1 MEEVDH
7 SSAQST
13 TSFTFSSTVSY
24 VCLSTAQMLCH
35 FDSRHRPAMHLP
47 VSGKIPPPFKQP
59 KHQLLFLSAWL
70 FPALPT
76 SERLLDILHPLR
88 RNTPDSVFRAS
99 CHQKL
104 TLAWWYGQSVPTAF
118 LQVKK
123 SAVGFLAASWLI
135 LPIARNLTAPLLRRE
150 RKETGHG
157 NRHTR
162 FAKRG
167 SVPGRARDGTVTVLK
182 HHLSLKETPGS
193 ACTTSA

>member
-76 SERLLDILHPLR
+76 SEHPAPAQKEYSRFSLSCFVPSETHFGLVVRPVRSHRVPSSGERRSGLSDSLLVDPPNSTESHC
-88 RNTPDSVFRAS
+88 AS
-99 CHQKL
+99 
-104 TLAWWYGQSVPTAF
+104 SE
-118 LQVKK
+118 
-123 SAVGFLAASWLI
+123 
-135 LPIARNLTAPLLRRE
+135 E
-150 RKETGHG
+150 RKKGRVTGTG
-157 NRHTR
+157 
-162 FAKRG
+162 ARG
-167 SVPGRARDGTVTVLK
+167 LQRDAAFRVVPEMGP
-182 HHLSLKETPGS
+182 SQ
-193 ACTTSA
+193 C